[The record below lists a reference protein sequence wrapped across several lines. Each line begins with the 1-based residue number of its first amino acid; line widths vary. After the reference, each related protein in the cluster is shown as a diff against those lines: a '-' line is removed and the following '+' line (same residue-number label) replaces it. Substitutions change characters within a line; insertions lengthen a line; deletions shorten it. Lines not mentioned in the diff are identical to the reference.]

1 MCKENLALRIVTLAA
16 MADAAKMRIERQSY
30 VRLTAA
36 VSLDI
41 GIKTATNGRPKE
53 QHGFA
58 KESR

>member
-1 MCKENLALRIVTLAA
+1 